1 MLNYT
6 RQQVAQLAGY
16 VSEKTAY
23 HHGEV
28 SLTMTIVGLAQ
39 DYVGSNNINLLEP
52 SGQFGTRNA
61 VRNKKQRSMK
71 RRLIA
76 TTADR
81 EAKTQPA
88 LVIFSPTFPALQ
100 GQSSTRTMIPS

>member
-1 MLNYT
+1 MLHC
-6 RQQVAQLAGY
+6 QVAQL
-16 VSEKTAY
+16 AY

-61 VRNKKQRSMK
+61 VGG
-71 RRLIA
+71 
-76 TTADR
+76 
-81 EAKTQPA
+81 
-88 LVIFSPTFPALQ
+88 SPD
-100 GQSSTRTMIPS
+100 